1 MDSSRMQS
9 IGLILLM
16 GLGFLLVLQMNEQE
30 LEEKEQPTE
39 EAPEAEPEEVEE
51 VSDIPSITETMMNDT
66 LVVTL
71 GDDEPISFHN
81 ADSLVGEDLS
91 NWADSIIDSLSA
103 DYQASSV
110 TEMTSSEGVVQEK
123 EEVVFEESFAVI
135 ENDDLRV
142 TVSSKGGQIDNV
154 VLKNYTN
161 HLGKPVQISNDQS
174 RFRFSIDTKTLGEF
188 STNDA
193 PFELS
198 VSEDSLSITAKA
210 IMPKEANNGGFTM
223 VFQLS
228 PTGYTVQHNVLFD
241 NGDNELYATDNLRM
255 DWRQV
260 MLSQE
265 KDISEERRRSWLLYK
280 EKDESMEL
288 VSDGDTEDMEF
299 SYDWLSAKQQFFN
312 VTLRGSKGTSFK
324 DGELSLDIP
333 EADES
338 IVKVV
343 TFENI
348 QLDFRRGADSVAYN
362 FEWIF
367 APNDYSLMMGYGQ
380 DMERIT
386 RPKFWF
392 VNWMF
397 NFILDRLFTPLF
409 AWLEGMNLGYG
420 LIIFIMTVL
429 IKMALSPL
437 TFKSYQSQAKM
448 RVLKPEMD
456 AIKEKYEGD
465 QSKISQATM
474 ELYRRTGVNPMS
486 GCLPMVV
493 QMPFLLAMF
502 YFFPS
507 AIELRGES
515 FLWAND
521 LSTYDDLIQFP
532 FTILG
537 SSHLSLFTLLFSLSS
552 LGTAWVNLKTQG
564 NNMQA
569 GMEFMKY
576 LPFIFPIVMLFIFNS
591 FPAGL
596 TYYYFLSTTF
606 TLIQQLVIKQFFVD
620 EDKIRA
626 QLIAKKAKPRKKG
639 GFWDRLQ
646 EAQKKQMEEM
656 EKKNKKGKKK

>member
-1 MDSSRMQS
+1 MD
-9 IGLILLM
+9 
-16 GLGFLLVLQMNEQE
+16 
-30 LEEKEQPTE
+30 
-39 EAPEAEPEEVEE
+39 
-51 VSDIPSITETMMNDT
+51 
-66 LVVTL
+66 
-71 GDDEPISFHN
+71 
-81 ADSLVGEDLS
+81 
-91 NWADSIIDSLSA
+91 
-103 DYQASSV
+103 
-110 TEMTSSEGVVQEK
+110 
-123 EEVVFEESFAVI
+123 
-135 ENDDLRV
+135 
-142 TVSSKGGQIDNV
+142 
-154 VLKNYTN
+154 
-161 HLGKPVQISNDQS
+161 
-174 RFRFSIDTKTLGEF
+174 
-188 STNDA
+188 
-193 PFELS
+193 
-198 VSEDSLSITAKA
+198 
-210 IMPKEANNGGFTM
+210 
-223 VFQLS
+223 
-228 PTGYTVQHNVLFD
+228 
-241 NGDNELYATDNLRM
+241 
-255 DWRQV
+255 
-260 MLSQE
+260 
-265 KDISEERRRSWLLYK
+265 
-280 EKDESMEL
+280 L
-288 VSDGDTEDMEF
+288 VSDGDSEELENL
-299 SYDWLSAKQQFFN
+299 YDWLSAKQQFFN
-312 VTLRGSKGTSFK
+312 VTLRGTKGTSFK
-324 DGELSLDIP
+324 DGKLSLDIP
-333 EADES
+333 DANES
-338 IVKVV
+338 IVKVATV
-343 TFENI
+343 ENI

-367 APNDYSLMMGYGQ
+367 APNDYGLMHAYGQ
-380 DMERIT
+380 EMERIT

-397 NFILDRLFTPLF
+397 NFILDHLFTPLF

-420 LIIFIMTVL
+420 LIILIMTIL

-437 TFKSYQSQAKM
+437 TFKSYLSQAKM

-456 AIKEKYEGD
+456 AIKEKHEGD

-532 FTILG
+532 FSILG

-626 QLIAKKAKPRKKG
+626 RLVAKKAKPRKKG

-656 EKKNKKGKKK
+656 EKKNKKGNKK

>member
-1 MDSSRMQS
+1 MQS

-30 LEEKEQPTE
+30 LEENDQEAVKQEILDAKEI
-39 EAPEAEPEEVEE
+39 EE
-51 VSDIPSITETMMNDT
+51 VSNTLSIADTMINDT
-66 LVVTL
+66 LVLTVK
-71 GDDEPISFHN
+71 DAEPLSFPN
-81 ADSLVGEDLS
+81 TDSLAGEDLS
-91 NWADSIIDSLSA
+91 DWRASIIDSISTAYLA
-103 DYQASSV
+103 TSV
-110 TEMTSSEGVVQEK
+110 TEMTPSEDVVQVQ

-135 ENDDLRV
+135 ENDDLRI
-142 TVSSKGGQIDNV
+142 TLSSKGGQIANV
-154 VLKNYTN
+154 VLKNYKD
-161 HLGKPVQISNDQS
+161 HLGNPVQITSDQS

-188 STNDA
+188 ATNET
-193 PFELS
+193 PFDFS
-198 VSEDSLSITAKA
+198 VSEDSLSVIAKA
-210 IMPKEANNGGFTM
+210 IMPEEANNAGFSM
-223 VFQLS
+223 VFRLS
-228 PTGYTVQHNVLFD
+228 SKGYTLQHNVLFD

-255 DWRQV
+255 DWQQV

-265 KDISEERRRSWLLYK
+265 KDITEERRRSWLLYK
-280 EKDESMEL
+280 EKGESMDL
-288 VSDGDTEDMEF
+288 VSDGDTEEMES

-312 VTLRGSKGTSFK
+312 ITLRGTKGTSFK
-324 DGELSLDIP
+324 DGKLSLDIP

-338 IVKVV
+338 IVKVA

-348 QLDFRRGADSVAYN
+348 QLDFIRGADSVAYD

-367 APNDYSLMMGYGQ
+367 APNDFSLMTGYGQ

-397 NFILDRLFTPLF
+397 NFILDHLFTPLF
-409 AWLEGMNLGYG
+409 VWLEGMNLGYG
-420 LIIFIMTVL
+420 LIILIMTVL

-456 AIKEKYEGD
+456 EIKEKYEGD

-474 ELYRRTGVNPMS
+474 ALYRRTGVNPMS

-532 FTILG
+532 FSILG

-576 LPFIFPIVMLFIFNS
+576 LPFIFPVVMLFIFNS

-606 TLIQQLVIKQFFVD
+606 TLVQQLVIKQFFVD

-626 QLIAKKAKPRKKG
+626 QLKAKKAKPRKKG

-646 EAQKKQMEEM
+646 EAQKKQMEEI